1 MAREKSHSK
10 GNLSKELKMRKLV
23 MWISEGR
30 AFQAKGVVNMESLK
44 EESDVFEEEWGG
56 HCGFRKIDDQK

>member
-44 EESDVFEEEWGG
+44 EESDVFEEE
-56 HCGFRKIDDQK
+56 